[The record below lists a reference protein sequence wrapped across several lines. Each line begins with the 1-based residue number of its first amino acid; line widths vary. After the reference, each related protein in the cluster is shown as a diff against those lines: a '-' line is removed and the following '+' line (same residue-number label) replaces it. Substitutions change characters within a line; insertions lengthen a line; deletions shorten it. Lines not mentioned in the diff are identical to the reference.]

1 MKYKSD
7 FLNIL
12 DQRGFIHQCS
22 DFDALDK
29 KLCEGVQSA
38 YIGFDATAQS
48 LHVGNLTGIMMLY
61 WFQKCGHRP
70 ITLMG
75 GGTSKIGDP
84 SFKDEQ
90 RKLLDDETI
99 ETNIEH
105 IKKTCFRQFL
115 RYGDGPTDALM
126 VNNND
131 WLAELKYLDFLR
143 DYGRHFTVNRMLS
156 FDSVKTR
163 LERESPLSLLEFNY
177 MVMQGYDFV
186 ELRKRYGTVLQMGGS
201 DQWGNIINGVELWRR
216 IKSFEIY
223 NSGLA
228 KHTDLNPDDLVPH
241 TGFEKGLAK
250 YAGSTDPLFALTA
263 PLLTTPDGKKM
274 GKTESGAV
282 WLNAEMLSPYDY
294 YQYWRNADDVMVGTL
309 LRRFTILPIPEIEKL
324 EALQG
329 QEINEAKKVLAFE
342 TTKLCHGEKAAN
354 EAQATAQK
362 VFEQGGVG
370 GDLPVIETG
379 SGAELLDIIVDL
391 KMAASKGAARKLI
404 EQGGVKID
412 NAPVNDVK
420 YAVNAPVG
428 TELKLSVGKKN
439 HALVRVK

>member
-1 MKYKSD
+1 MTNNNTYKSD

-12 DQRGFIHQCS
+12 TERGFIHQCS
-22 DFDALDK
+22 DFEALDA
-29 KLCEGVQSA
+29 KLMEGVQSA

-61 WFQKCGHRP
+61 WFQATGHKP

-99 ETNIEH
+99 ETNIKH
-105 IKKTCFRQFL
+105 IQNTCFKQFL
-115 RYGDGPTDALM
+115 KYGDGESDALM

-131 WLAELKYLDFLR
+131 WLDGLKYLEFLR

-186 ELRKRYGTVLQMGGS
+186 ELARRNGTILQMGGS
-201 DQWGNIINGVELWRR
+201 DQWGNIINGV
-216 IKSFEIY
+216 
-223 NSGLA
+223 
-228 KHTDLNPDDLVPH
+228 DLGHKAHRL
-241 TGFEKGLAK
+241 K
-250 YAGSTDPLFALTA
+250 LFALTA

-294 YQYWRNADDVMVGTL
+294 YQYWRNVDDVMVGTL
-309 LRRFTILPIPEIEKL
+309 LRRFTILPIDEIKKL

-329 QEINEAKKVLAFE
+329 AEINEAKKVLAFE
-342 TTKLCHGEKAAN
+342 ATKICHGEIAAK
-354 EAQATAQK
+354 EAEITAQK
-362 VFEQGGVG
+362 VFEQGSVG
-370 GDLPVIETG
+370 DDLPFIEMPKADLENG
-379 SGAELLDIIVDL
+379 INVLDIFVNAGL
-391 KMAASKGAARKLI
+391 SASKGEVKRLI
-404 EQGGVKID
+404 KGGGAKCND
-412 NAPVNDVK
+412 NGITDQAFII
-420 YAVNAPVG
+420 NASHITG
-428 TELKLSVGKKN
+428 DGYIKLSAGKKK
-439 HALVRVK
+439 HALVKVI